1 MELFFPGRLYYL
13 FNSNLQLMLKIYQI
27 PFNWLKKAL
36 QKCIIYFLFAFAC
49 LPLAFGQQLQS
60 KQEDL
65 IKAQELIDTYRYF
78 EALQFL
84 DAVIERDSS
93 LAMAYLLRGR
103 GRYMADFDE
112 EALGDLNRALSLDS
126 LIPLGHIY
134 RGDIKRYLNDYA
146 GAISD
151 YSKALQSNPNSELA
165 FVGRGIARF
174 LTANDS
180 ISREDAI
187 ADLKGALNLN
197 PLNYN
202 AILGLS
208 NMYFFY
214 FDTQRSVEFLE
225 NTLKQVPITAKEYAA
240 IAEVLLLVESQLDED
255 EFQVSDRE
263 KLARDKAILLYREA
277 IQMDSLNINYLAKLA
292 NLLEDSGDY
301 AASRGI
307 YNKINVLGQNEL
319 KLNYNRRGRFYP
331 YTELSSEDRLSYPII
346 PEIEFFLEEI
356 YDFESSND
364 QPSLKFKYIVYSPYE
379 QEYVAS
385 NGDTLKIT
393 DLAATTSVDFIQSN
407 NTRIKELKKANW
419 GFLGTSYEGALESS
433 IIHNWDLRNYPFD
446 IQKVKVVF
454 RSQLDTTIL
463 KFKMSKKF
471 YADFNKKMNGL
482 REGFKIDTITF
493 HNSFENGWELLNL
506 SPVIQRKI
514 VHPLGVFEIAIS
526 RTGSW
531 LFLKLF
537 MGAFLACCLSWLAFT
552 LKTKS
557 FSSQIE
563 LSVGAVFG
571 AIGNKYFV
579 EATTPLTQ
587 ILTKADL
594 LNNLAIVVVLLNT
607 FLIILMH
614 KEKFK
619 PGRWNLNRIF
629 LLLSFVFTL
638 FSVLLIIYI

>member
-1 MELFFPGRLYYL
+1 M
-13 FNSNLQLMLKIYQI
+13 YQI
-27 PFNWLKKAL
+27 PFNSLHNFFGKGFALLSILVLGITVIQGQEIVPNRPDLKQAK
-36 QKCIIYFLFAFAC
+36 
-49 LPLAFGQQLQS
+49 
-60 KQEDL
+60 
-65 IKAQELIDTYRYF
+65 ELLDTYKYY
-78 EALQFL
+78 EALTLL
-84 DAVIERDSS
+84 DAIIEQDTN

-112 EALGDLNRALSLDS
+112 EALEDLNRALDMDS
-126 LIPLGHIY
+126 LIPFGYIY
-134 RGDIKRYLNDYA
+134 RGDTKRYLNDLN
-146 GAISD
+146 GAITD
-151 YSKALQSNPNSELA
+151 YSKALQQYPNSELA
-165 FVGRGIARF
+165 FLGRGTARF
-174 LTANDS
+174 FTSIDS
-180 ISREDAI
+180 LSREEAI
-187 ADLKGALNLN
+187 TDFKAALKLN
-197 PLNYN
+197 PFNYN

-208 NMYFFY
+208 NMYFFFY
-214 FDTQRSVEFLE
+214 DMQMSVDFLE
-225 NTLKQVPITAKEYAA
+225 STLKLEPETAQEYAA
-240 IAEVLLLVESQLDED
+240 KADVLLLLESQLDED
-255 EFQVSDRE
+255 EFQDSAQE
-263 KLARDKAILLYREA
+263 KLARENAIQLYREA
-277 IQMDSLNINYLAKLA
+277 TQLDSFNIKYLAKLA
-292 NLLEDSGDY
+292 NLLEAQGDY
-301 AASRGI
+301 AGARVI
-307 YNKINVLGQNEL
+307 NKKVNVLGENEL

-331 YTELSSEDRLSYPII
+331 YTQLSAEDRLAYPII

-364 QPSLKFKYIVYSPYE
+364 QPSLKFKYIIYSPYE
-379 QEYVAS
+379 QEYLAS

-393 DLAATTSVDFIQSN
+393 DLTASTSVDFIQSN
-407 NTRIKELKKANW
+407 NTRIKELKEANW

-433 IIHNWDLRNYPFD
+433 IIHNWDLREYPFD
-446 IQKVKVVF
+446 IQRVKVVF
-454 RSQLDTTIL
+454 RSKLDTTIL
-463 KFKMSKKF
+463 KFKMSEKF

-493 HNSFENGWELLNL
+493 RNSYENGWELLEL
-506 SPVIQRKI
+506 SPGIQRKI
-514 VHPLGVFEIAIS
+514 VHPLGIFEVAIS

-563 LSVGAVFG
+563 LSVGAIFG

-619 PGRWNLNRIF
+619 PGRWNLNRLF

-638 FSVLLIIYI
+638 LSVLLIIYI

>member
-1 MELFFPGRLYYL
+1 M
-13 FNSNLQLMLKIYQI
+13 YQI
-27 PFNWLKKAL
+27 PFNSLHNFFGKGFALLSILVLGITVIQGQEIVPNRPDLKQAK
-36 QKCIIYFLFAFAC
+36 
-49 LPLAFGQQLQS
+49 
-60 KQEDL
+60 
-65 IKAQELIDTYRYF
+65 ELLDTYKYY
-78 EALQFL
+78 EAITLL
-84 DAVIERDSS
+84 DAIIEQDTN

-112 EALGDLNRALSLDS
+112 EALEDLNRALDMDS
-126 LIPLGHIY
+126 LIPFGYIY
-134 RGDIKRYLNDYA
+134 RGDTKRYLNDLN
-146 GAISD
+146 GAITD
-151 YSKALQSNPNSELA
+151 YSKALQQYPNSELA
-165 FVGRGIARF
+165 FLGRGTARF
-174 LTANDS
+174 FTSIDS
-180 ISREDAI
+180 LSREEAI
-187 ADLKGALNLN
+187 TDFKAALKLN
-197 PLNYN
+197 PFNYN

-208 NMYFFY
+208 NMYFFFY
-214 FDTQRSVEFLE
+214 DMQMSVDFLE
-225 NTLKQVPITAKEYAA
+225 STLKLEPETAQEYAA
-240 IAEVLLLVESQLDED
+240 KADVLLLLESQLDED
-255 EFQVSDRE
+255 EFQDSAQE
-263 KLARDKAILLYREA
+263 KLARENAIQLYREA
-277 IQMDSLNINYLAKLA
+277 TQLDSFNIKYLAKLA
-292 NLLEDSGDY
+292 NLLEAQGDY
-301 AASRGI
+301 AGARVI
-307 YNKINVLGQNEL
+307 NKKVNVLGVNEL

-331 YTELSSEDRLSYPII
+331 YTQLSAEDRLAYPII

-364 QPSLKFKYIVYSPYE
+364 QPSLKFKYIIYSPYE
-379 QEYVAS
+379 QEYLAS
-385 NGDTLKIT
+385 NGDTIKIT
-393 DLAATTSVDFIQSN
+393 DLTASTSVDFIQSN
-407 NTRIKELKKANW
+407 NTRIKELKEANW

-433 IIHNWDLRNYPFD
+433 IIHNWDLREYPFD
-446 IQKVKVVF
+446 IQRVKVVF
-454 RSQLDTTIL
+454 RSKLDTTIL
-463 KFKMSKKF
+463 KFKMSEKF

-493 HNSFENGWELLNL
+493 RNSYENGWELLEL
-506 SPVIQRKI
+506 SPGIQRKI
-514 VHPLGVFEIAIS
+514 VHPLGIFEVAIS

-563 LSVGAVFG
+563 LSVGAIFG

-619 PGRWNLNRIF
+619 PGRWNLNRLF
-629 LLLSFVFTL
+629 LLLSFAFTL
-638 FSVLLIIYI
+638 LSVLLIIYV